1 MGNPVYELWMSKPT
15 EAFYALSEEEQN
27 ALSVKNDA
35 ALAAV
40 GGKTVIGC
48 AAPWSAEQLEG
59 WGVEEYPDFAAAQR
73 HAELVQE
80 LNWRRYF
87 SGTVI
92 LGIRYDAS

>member
-1 MGNPVYELWMSKPT
+1 MAKPVYELWMSKPT
-15 EAFYALSEEEQN
+15 EAYYALSQEEQDEL
-27 ALSVKNDA
+27 AAKNEE

-40 GGKTVIGC
+40 GGRTVIGC
-48 AAPWSAEQLEG
+48 AARWSSDHLEG

-92 LGIRYDAS
+92 LGIRYDAP